1 MLEARSLIVS
11 CQADPQ
17 SPFNAPTYIR
27 AFARAAVL
35 GGARGLRLEGAA
47 NIAAVRPDTN
57 LPVIGLIKRRGA
69 GDVYIT
75 PEVRDV
81 AALDV
86 AGADV
91 IAFDATLRARPVAVA
106 ALVREIHARSRLA
119 LADVS
124 TVAEAEAAVGAGA
137 DYVSTTLSGYTSYS
151 PALEDPDLDLI
162 SRLAARGIRPLA
174 EGRIRT
180 PAEAQE
186 ALARGAYAVVVGGA
200 ITRPEALTASFVGAL
215 RAPVLRDSP

>member
-17 SPFNAPTYIR
+17 SPFDAPHFIR
-27 AFARAAVL
+27 AFAHAAAL
-35 GGARGLRLEGAA
+35 GGAGGLRLEGAA
-47 NIAAVRPDTN
+47 NIAAVRPDTD
-57 LPVIGLIKRRGA
+57 LPVIGLIKRRDVGE
-69 GDVYIT
+69 VYIT
-75 PEVRDV
+75 PGLNDV
-81 AALDV
+81 AALDA

-91 IAFDATLRARPVAVA
+91 IAFDATSRARPVSVA
-106 ALVREIHARSRLA
+106 ALVREIHACSRLA

-124 TVAEAEAAVGAGA
+124 TVAEAEAAVRVGA

-151 PALEDPDLDLI
+151 LALEGPDLDLV

-215 RAPVLRDSP
+215 RAPAPRDSP